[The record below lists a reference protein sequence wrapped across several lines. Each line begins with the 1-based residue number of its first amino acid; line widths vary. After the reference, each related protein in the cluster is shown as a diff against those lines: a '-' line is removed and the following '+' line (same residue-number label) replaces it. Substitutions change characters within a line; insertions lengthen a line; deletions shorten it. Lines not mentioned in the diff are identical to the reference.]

1 MLTDANFDIVLTK
14 TPGEREEMF
23 PMQEQEQGVVGSEIE
38 KSASAIFSERL
49 KESKAGDIAPLFIP

>member
-1 MLTDANFDIVLTK
+1 MLPNTNLVLGLNE
-14 TPGEREEMF
+14 TPAEREEMF

-49 KESKAGDIAPLFIP
+49 KESKAADIAPLFIP